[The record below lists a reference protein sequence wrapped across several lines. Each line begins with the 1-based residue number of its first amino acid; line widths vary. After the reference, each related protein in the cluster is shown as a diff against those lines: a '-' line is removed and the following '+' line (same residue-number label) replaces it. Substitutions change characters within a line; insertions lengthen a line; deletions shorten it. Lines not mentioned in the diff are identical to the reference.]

1 MPSKVILNYKTIELN
16 SFSSKQLL
24 KHLKSKFQ
32 IKLLIVGAYV
42 HYYAMRTRVARSM
55 RPRQVNCDQKPAPSA
70 N

>member
-32 IKLLIVGAYV
+32 EYKYKFDILLK
-42 HYYAMRTRVARSM
+42 S
-55 RPRQVNCDQKPAPSA
+55 
-70 N
+70 